1 MKKIIINGQ
10 HFILHPSGAIYWEE
24 KKSLLLADAHLG
36 KVAHFRKNGIAVP
49 RKAERAFYQKIT
61 QLLSLFSVKRILF
74 LGDLFHS
81 FQNNEWHLFS
91 AWIKQQST
99 TTVLIEGNHDVIP
112 AHKFEKLGIKVVR
125 KLKEDDF
132 YLSHF
137 PTEKKHF
144 FVFCGHLHPGVKLK
158 GDGLQRLKLPC
169 FYHTKNQLI
178 LPAFGAFTG
187 LHILHPKEEDLI
199 YVTTGKEVI
208 EIETT

>member
-81 FQNNEWHLFS
+81 FQNNEWHYLIILF
-91 AWIKQQST
+91 
-99 TTVLIEGNHDVIP
+99 P
-112 AHKFEKLGIKVVR
+112 
-125 KLKEDDF
+125 
-132 YLSHF
+132 
-137 PTEKKHF
+137 
-144 FVFCGHLHPGVKLK
+144 
-158 GDGLQRLKLPC
+158 
-169 FYHTKNQLI
+169 
-178 LPAFGAFTG
+178 
-187 LHILHPKEEDLI
+187 
-199 YVTTGKEVI
+199 YVTNNNNNKKRKKNDRFFH
-208 EIETT
+208 